1 MQKVIIDTNVLV
13 SSLIQKS
20 YPHYIIYGLFLSNKF
35 KLCISENLL
44 WEYEDVLHRR
54 KFAKY
59 PNFYK
64 GADFLL
70 KYIKENSEVF
80 SPTIRINML
89 EDEDDN
95 MLLELA
101 DESNANFLITGNVND
116 FVIPKYKETLIVS
129 PVDYWDNFKPNSEF

>member
-20 YPHYIIYGLFLSNKF
+20 YPHYIVRGLFLSNKF
-35 KLCISENLL
+35 KLCISESLF

-59 PNFYK
+59 LNFYK

-70 KYIKENSEVF
+70 KYIKENSEIF
-80 SPTIRINML
+80 SPTICINML

-129 PVDYWDNFKPNSEF
+129 PVDYWDNFNPNSGF

>member
-13 SSLIQKS
+13 SNLIQKS
-20 YPHYIIYGLFLSNKF
+20 YPHYIVRGLFLSNKF
-35 KLCISENLL
+35 KLCISESLL

-59 PNFYK
+59 QNFYK

-70 KYIKENSEVF
+70 KYIKENSESF
-80 SPTIRINML
+80 SPIIRISML
-89 EDEDDN
+89 EDKDDN

-101 DESNANFLITGNVND
+101 DESNADFLITGNAND
-116 FVIPKYKETLIVS
+116 FIIPKYKETLIVS
-129 PVDYWDNFKPNSEF
+129 PVDYWENYRPA

>member
-20 YPHYIIYGLFLSNKF
+20 YPHHIVRGLFLSNKF
-35 KLCISENLL
+35 KLCISESLF

-59 PNFYK
+59 LNFYK

-70 KYIKENSEVF
+70 KYIKENSDFF

-95 MLLELA
+95 ILLELA
-101 DESNANFLITGNVND
+101 DESKANFLITGNAND
-116 FVIPKYKETLIVS
+116 FVISKYKETLIIS
-129 PVDYWDNFKPNSEF
+129 PVDYWENFKPNSEF